1 MKKNRLVAKVKDIE
15 VLAKSLT
22 DETLSLANS
31 VPVEAGSDWRTL
43 SILLTPFLSSDE
55 IKIIG
60 ITGSQGSGK
69 TTFAQSL
76 VTSLRSRKPLTVSL
90 SLDDFYLSKTARGE
104 LAESVHPLLATRG
117 VPGTHETDLLEKVLN
132 QVASE
137 GMPKEISV
145 PTFDKARDDRGP
157 NKSAYVGKLVL
168 EGWCLG
174 AAAQSVQDLR
184 EPINDLERE
193 EDSSGEWRSWVNSQ
207 LQSRYHRLWQK
218 VDFWIRLIPP
228 SFTSVFEWR
237 KKQEEQLDIRKRMS
251 DTDLKRFIQH
261 YERLTRWQWES
272 EKLLPGLEIHL
283 DENHRVSDV
292 R

>member
-15 VLAKSLT
+15 LLATSLT

-31 VPVEAGSDWRTL
+31 VPAEAGSDWRTL

-76 VTSLRSRKPLTVSL
+76 VTSLSSRKPLTVSL

-184 EPINDLERE
+184 EPVNDLERE

>member
-15 VLAKSLT
+15 LLATSLT

-43 SILLTPFLSSDE
+43 SILLTPFLSSDQ

-76 VTSLRSRKPLTVSL
+76 VTSLSSRKPLTVSL
-90 SLDDFYLSKTARGE
+90 SLDDFYLSKTARGV

-132 QVASE
+132 QVASG
-137 GMPKEISV
+137 GMSKEISV

-157 NKSAYVGKLVL
+157 NKSAYVDKLVL

-184 EPINDLERE
+184 EPVNDLERE

-207 LQSRYHRLWQK
+207 LQSRYHQLWQK

>member
-137 GMPKEISV
+137 GMPKEISF

-184 EPINDLERE
+184 EPVNDLERE
-193 EDSSGEWRSWVNSQ
+193 EDSSGQWRSWVNSQ

-261 YERLTRWQWES
+261 YERLTRWQWEG

>member
-31 VPVEAGSDWRTL
+31 VSAEAGSDWRTL

-132 QVASE
+132 QVASG

-218 VDFWIRLIPP
+218 VDFWIRLGGILGRLKQKKCTNNAPGGVDPRGGWIANLQELAGFGKKPACGP
-228 SFTSVFEWR
+228 S
-237 KKQEEQLDIRKRMS
+237 QLHPARRG
-251 DTDLKRFIQH
+251 R
-261 YERLTRWQWES
+261 R
-272 EKLLPGLEIHL
+272 IH
-283 DENHRVSDV
+283 
-292 R
+292 

>member
-31 VPVEAGSDWRTL
+31 VAVEAGSDWRTL
-43 SILLTPFLSSDE
+43 SILLTPFLSSDK

-76 VTSLRSRKPLTVSL
+76 VTSLSSRKPLTVSL
-90 SLDDFYLSKTARGE
+90 SLDDFYLSKTARGV

-132 QVASE
+132 QVASG
-137 GMPKEISV
+137 GMSKEISV

-184 EPINDLERE
+184 EPVNDLERE

>member
-104 LAESVHPLLATRG
+104 LAESVHPLLVTRG

-184 EPINDLERE
+184 EPVNDLERE

>member
-90 SLDDFYLSKTARGE
+90 SLDDFYLSKTARVA

-137 GMPKEISV
+137 GVPKEISV

-184 EPINDLERE
+184 EPVNDLERE

-251 DTDLKRFIQH
+251 DTDLKRFLQH

>member
-31 VPVEAGSDWRTL
+31 VAVEAGSDWRTL

-90 SLDDFYLSKTARGE
+90 SLDDFYLSKTARVE
-104 LAESVHPLLATRG
+104 LAESVHPLLAPRG

-184 EPINDLERE
+184 EPVNDLERE
-193 EDSSGEWRSWVNSQ
+193 EDSSGEWRYWGNSQ
-207 LQSRYHRLWQK
+207 IQSRYHRLWQK
-218 VDFWIRLIPP
+218 IDFWIRLIPP

>member
-137 GMPKEISV
+137 GMPKEISF
-145 PTFDKARDDRGP
+145 PTFDY
-157 NKSAYVGKLVL
+157 YVSYK
-168 EGWCLG
+168 
-174 AAAQSVQDLR
+174 
-184 EPINDLERE
+184 P
-193 EDSSGEWRSWVNSQ
+193 
-207 LQSRYHRLWQK
+207 SRYFHK
-218 VDFWIRLIPP
+218 
-228 SFTSVFEWR
+228 T
-237 KKQEEQLDIRKRMS
+237 
-251 DTDLKRFIQH
+251 
-261 YERLTRWQWES
+261 
-272 EKLLPGLEIHL
+272 IH
-283 DENHRVSDV
+283 
-292 R
+292 

>member
-184 EPINDLERE
+184 EPVNDLERE
-193 EDSSGEWRSWVNSQ
+193 EDSSGEWRSWVKSQ

-283 DENHRVSDV
+283 DEKHRVSDV

>member
-15 VLAKSLT
+15 VLATSLT

-31 VPVEAGSDWRTL
+31 VAVEAGSDWRTL

-55 IKIIG
+55 IKVIG

-76 VTSLRSRKPLTVSL
+76 VNSLRSRKPLTVSL

-132 QVASE
+132 QVASG

-157 NKSAYVGKLVL
+157 NKSAHIGKLVL

-184 EPINDLERE
+184 EPVNDLERE

-207 LQSRYHRLWQK
+207 IQSRYHRLWQK

>member
-1 MKKNRLVAKVKDIE
+1 MKKNRLVAKVKGIE

-184 EPINDLERE
+184 EPVNDLERE

>member
-15 VLAKSLT
+15 LIASSIT
-22 DETLSLANS
+22 DETLLLANS
-31 VPVEAGSDWRTL
+31 VPFEAGSDWRTL
-43 SILLTPFLSSDE
+43 SILLTPFLSSDKV
-55 IKIIG
+55 KIIG

-76 VTSLRSRKPLTVSL
+76 VTSLSSRKPLTVSL
-90 SLDDFYLSKTARGE
+90 SLDDFYLSRTARGE
-104 LAESVHPLLATRG
+104 LAESIHPLLVTRG

-132 QVASE
+132 QVAS
-137 GMPKEISV
+137 GGLPKEISV

-184 EPINDLERE
+184 EPVNDLERE

-207 LQSRYHRLWQK
+207 LRSRYHQLWQK

>member
-15 VLAKSLT
+15 LLATSLT

-31 VPVEAGSDWRTL
+31 VPAEAGSDWRTL
-43 SILLTPFLSSDE
+43 SILLTPFLSSDK

-76 VTSLRSRKPLTVSL
+76 VTSLSSRKPLTVSL

-184 EPINDLERE
+184 EPVNDLERE

-207 LQSRYHRLWQK
+207 IQSRYHRLWQK

>member
-15 VLAKSLT
+15 LLASSLT

-184 EPINDLERE
+184 EPVNDLERE

-207 LQSRYHRLWQK
+207 IQSRYHRLWQK

-261 YERLTRWQWES
+261 YERLTRWQWEG

>member
-184 EPINDLERE
+184 EPVNDLERE
-193 EDSSGEWRSWVNSQ
+193 EDSSGEWRYWVNSQ
-207 LQSRYHRLWQK
+207 IQSRYHRLWQK

>member
-15 VLAKSLT
+15 LLATSLT

-43 SILLTPFLSSDE
+43 SILLTPFLSSDK

-76 VTSLRSRKPLTVSL
+76 VTSLSSRKPSTVSL
-90 SLDDFYLSKTARGE
+90 SLDDFYLSKTARGF

-132 QVASE
+132 QVASK

-174 AAAQSVQDLR
+174 AAAQSVKDLR
-184 EPINDLERE
+184 EPVNDLERE

-207 LQSRYHRLWQK
+207 LQSRYHQLWQK

-228 SFTSVFEWR
+228 GFTSVFEWR

>member
-15 VLAKSLT
+15 LLATSLT

-43 SILLTPFLSSDE
+43 SILLTPFLSSDK

-76 VTSLRSRKPLTVSL
+76 VTSLSSRKPLTVSL
-90 SLDDFYLSKTARGE
+90 SLDDFYLSKTARGV

-132 QVASE
+132 QVASG
-137 GMPKEISV
+137 GMSKEISV

-157 NKSAYVGKLVL
+157 NKSAYVDKLVL

-184 EPINDLERE
+184 EPVNDLERE

-207 LQSRYHRLWQK
+207 LQSRYHQLWQK

>member
-76 VTSLRSRKPLTVSL
+76 VASLSSRKPLTVSL

-184 EPINDLERE
+184 EPVNDLERE

-292 R
+292 K

>member
-15 VLAKSLT
+15 LLATSLT

-43 SILLTPFLSSDE
+43 SILLTPFLSSDK

-76 VTSLRSRKPLTVSL
+76 VASLNSRKPLTVSL
-90 SLDDFYLSKTARGE
+90 SLDDFYLSKTARGV

-132 QVASE
+132 QVASG
-137 GMPKEISV
+137 GMSKEISV

-157 NKSAYVGKLVL
+157 NKSAYVDKLVL

-184 EPINDLERE
+184 EPVNDLERE

-207 LQSRYHRLWQK
+207 LQSRYHQLWQK

>member
-15 VLAKSLT
+15 LLAKSLT

-31 VPVEAGSDWRTL
+31 VPIEAGSDWRTL
-43 SILLTPFLSSDE
+43 SILLTPFLSSDK

-76 VTSLRSRKPLTVSL
+76 VTSLSSRKPLTVSL
-90 SLDDFYLSKTARGE
+90 SLDDFYLSKTAREE

-132 QVASE
+132 QVSSG
-137 GMPKEISV
+137 GMPKKISV

-174 AAAQSVQDLR
+174 AVAQSGQDLR
-184 EPINDLERE
+184 EPVNDLERE
-193 EDSSGEWRSWVNSQ
+193 EDSGGKWRSWVNSQ
-207 LQSRYHRLWQK
+207 LHTRYHRLWQR

-237 KKQEEQLDIRKRMS
+237 KQQEEQLDIGKRMS

-272 EKLLPGLEIHL
+272 ERLLPGLEIHL
-283 DENHRVSDV
+283 DANHRVSDV

>member
-1 MKKNRLVAKVKDIE
+1 MKKNRLVAKVKEIE
-15 VLAKSLT
+15 LLAKSLT

-43 SILLTPFLSSDE
+43 SILLTPFLSSDK

-76 VTSLRSRKPLTVSL
+76 VTSLSSRKPLTVSL

-132 QVASE
+132 QVASG
-137 GMPKEISV
+137 GMPRKISV
-145 PTFDKARDDRGP
+145 PTFDKAQDDRGP

-174 AAAQSVQDLR
+174 AVAQSDQDLH
-184 EPINDLERE
+184 EPVNELEKE
-193 EDSSGEWRSWVNSQ
+193 EDRSGEWRSWVNSQ

>member
-76 VTSLRSRKPLTVSL
+76 VSSLSSRKPLTVSL

-184 EPINDLERE
+184 EPVNDLERE

-207 LQSRYHRLWQK
+207 IQSRYHRLWQK

>member
-76 VTSLRSRKPLTVSL
+76 VASLSSRKPLTVSL

-184 EPINDLERE
+184 EPVNDLERE

>member
-69 TTFAQSL
+69 TTFAESL

-184 EPINDLERE
+184 EPVNDLERE

-207 LQSRYHRLWQK
+207 IQSRYHRLWQK

-292 R
+292 K

>member
-184 EPINDLERE
+184 EPVNDLERE

>member
-1 MKKNRLVAKVKDIE
+1 MKKNRLVAKVKAIE
-15 VLAKSLT
+15 LLAKSLT

-31 VPVEAGSDWRTL
+31 VPTEAGSDWRTL
-43 SILLTPFLSSDE
+43 SILLTPFLSSDK

-76 VTSLRSRKPLTVSL
+76 VTSLSSRKPLTVSL

-104 LAESVHPLLATRG
+104 LAESVHPLLVTRG

-132 QVASE
+132 QVASG

-145 PTFDKARDDRGP
+145 PTCDKARDDRGP

-174 AAAQSVQDLR
+174 AAAQSAQDLR
-184 EPINDLERE
+184 EPVNDLERE
-193 EDSSGEWRSWVNSQ
+193 EDSNGEWRSWVNSQ

-237 KKQEEQLDIRKRMS
+237 KQQEEQIDIRKRMS
-251 DTDLKRFIQH
+251 DTDLKRFVQH
-261 YERLTRWQWES
+261 YERLTRWQWKS

>member
-1 MKKNRLVAKVKDIE
+1 MKKNRLVAKVKEIE
-15 VLAKSLT
+15 LLAKSLT

-137 GMPKEISV
+137 GVPKEISV

-261 YERLTRWQWES
+261 YERLTRWQWEG

>member
-31 VPVEAGSDWRTL
+31 VPVEAGSDWRPL

-90 SLDDFYLSKTARGE
+90 SLDDFYLSKTARVE
-104 LAESVHPLLATRG
+104 LAKAVHPLLATRG

-137 GMPKEISV
+137 GMPKEISL

-174 AAAQSVQDLR
+174 AVAQSVQHLR
-184 EPINDLERE
+184 EPVNDLERE
-193 EDSSGEWRSWVNSQ
+193 EDSSGEWRYWVNSQ
-207 LQSRYHRLWQK
+207 IQSRYHRLWQK

>member
-31 VPVEAGSDWRTL
+31 VPAEAGSDWRTL
-43 SILLTPFLSSDE
+43 SILLTPFLSSDK

-69 TTFAQSL
+69 TPFAQSL

-90 SLDDFYLSKTARGE
+90 SLDDFYLSKTARVE

-117 VPGTHETDLLEKVLN
+117 VPG
-132 QVASE
+132 
-137 GMPKEISV
+137 
-145 PTFDKARDDRGP
+145 TFDKARDDRGP

-184 EPINDLERE
+184 EPVNDLERE
-193 EDSSGEWRSWVNSQ
+193 EDSSGEWRYWVNSQ
-207 LQSRYHRLWQK
+207 IQSRYHRLWQK
-218 VDFWIRLIPP
+218 IDFWIRLIPP

>member
-1 MKKNRLVAKVKDIE
+1 M
-15 VLAKSLT
+15 
-22 DETLSLANS
+22 
-31 VPVEAGSDWRTL
+31 
-43 SILLTPFLSSDE
+43 
-55 IKIIG
+55 
-60 ITGSQGSGK
+60 
-69 TTFAQSL
+69 
-76 VTSLRSRKPLTVSL
+76 

-184 EPINDLERE
+184 EPVNDLERE

-207 LQSRYHRLWQK
+207 IQSRYHRLWQK

-237 KKQEEQLDIRKRMS
+237 KKQEEQLDIRTRMS

>member
-1 MKKNRLVAKVKDIE
+1 MKKNLLVAKVKKIDR
-15 VLAKSLT
+15 LAKSLT
-22 DETLSLANS
+22 DETLTLANS
-31 VPVEAGSDWRTL
+31 VPSEAGSDWRTL
-43 SILLTPFLSSDE
+43 SILLTPLLSSDK

-76 VTSLRSRKPLTVSL
+76 TTSLSSRQPSTVSL
-90 SLDDFYLSKTARGE
+90 SLDDFYLSKTAREE
-104 LAESVHPLLATRG
+104 LAESVHPLLVTRG

-132 QVASE
+132 QVAS
-137 GMPKEISV
+137 GDKLKKISV

-174 AAAQSVQDLR
+174 AVAQSGQDLR
-184 EPINDLERE
+184 EPVNDLERE
-193 EDSSGEWRSWVNSQ
+193 EDSSGKWRSWVNSQ
-207 LQSRYHRLWQK
+207 LHSRYHRLWQR

-237 KKQEEQLDIRKRMS
+237 KQQEEQLDIRKRMS

-272 EKLLPGLEIHL
+272 ERLLPLSLIHI
-283 DENHRVSDV
+283 
-292 R
+292 

>member
-1 MKKNRLVAKVKDIE
+1 MKKNRLVAKVKE
-15 VLAKSLT
+15 VELLAKSLT

-43 SILLTPFLSSDE
+43 SILLTPFLSSDK

-76 VTSLRSRKPLTVSL
+76 VTSLSSRKPSTVSL
-90 SLDDFYLSKTARGE
+90 SLDDFYLSKTARGV

-184 EPINDLERE
+184 EPVNDLERE
-193 EDSSGEWRSWVNSQ
+193 EDSSGEWRYWVNSQ
-207 LQSRYHRLWQK
+207 IQSRYHRLWQK
-218 VDFWIRLIPP
+218 IDFWIRLIPP